1 VNERFANRTCLVTGA
16 GRGIGRAIACALAHE
31 GAQVGLVARTA
42 SQCEEVATEIGDS
55 ALAIPADVADA
66 NSVERAFAALEK
78 HFGRPTIVVN
88 AAGISPVRQR
98 AELHD
103 LDGFRQIIDVNL
115 IGAFTVARTASR
127 ALLAAGGA
135 IVNVASAVGSV
146 ASPRLAG
153 YGASKAGVIQLTRTL
168 AREWA
173 DRNVRINVVCPG
185 YVETEMTAAM
195 LAVDHLRE
203 QILGATPLGRFA
215 TLDEIV
221 EPVLFLASDASSY
234 ITGAALVVDGAMTA

>member
-1 VNERFANRTCLVTGA
+1 VSGRFVDRTCLVTGA
-16 GRGIGRAIACALAHE
+16 GRGIGRAIARALARE

-42 SQCEEVATEIGDS
+42 SQCESVAKEIGDQ

-66 NSVERAFAALEK
+66 NSLERAFTALEER
-78 HFGRPTIVVN
+78 FGRPTIVIN

-103 LDGFRQIIDVNL
+103 LDSLRQIIDVNL
-115 IGAFTVARTASR
+115 VGAFTVARTAAR
-127 ALLAAGGA
+127 ALLTAGGA
-135 IVNVASAVGSV
+135 IVNVASALGGV

-173 DRNVRINVVCPG
+173 DRNVRVNVVCPG

-195 LAVDHLRE
+195 LAVDQLRQ
-203 QILGATPLGRFA
+203 QILRATPLGRFA
-215 TLDEIV
+215 TL
-221 EPVLFLASDASSY
+221 
-234 ITGAALVVDGAMTA
+234 VVDGAMTA